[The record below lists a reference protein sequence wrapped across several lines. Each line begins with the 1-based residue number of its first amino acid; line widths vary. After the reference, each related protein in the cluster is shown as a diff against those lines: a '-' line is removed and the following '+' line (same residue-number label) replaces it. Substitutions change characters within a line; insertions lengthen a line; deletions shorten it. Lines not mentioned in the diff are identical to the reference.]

1 MKSILVIED
10 SIEMQDL
17 ITNWIKET
25 LNIKSFGAMTVKDAI
40 NLLNKNK
47 FDVIVCDFQLP
58 DGDGNEILSFLR
70 QNKIQTPTI
79 LFSAHS
85 DLSTDIVSPVV
96 CIIKDKSFSRLF
108 DFIENFFNLPR

>member
-25 LNIKSFGAMTVKDAI
+25 LNIKSFGATTVKDAI

-47 FDVIVCDFQLP
+47 YESEPCNQVFDD
-58 DGDGNEILSFLR
+58 
-70 QNKIQTPTI
+70 
-79 LFSAHS
+79 HS
-85 DLSTDIVSPVV
+85 HLEKHS
-96 CIIKDKSFSRLF
+96 
-108 DFIENFFNLPR
+108 